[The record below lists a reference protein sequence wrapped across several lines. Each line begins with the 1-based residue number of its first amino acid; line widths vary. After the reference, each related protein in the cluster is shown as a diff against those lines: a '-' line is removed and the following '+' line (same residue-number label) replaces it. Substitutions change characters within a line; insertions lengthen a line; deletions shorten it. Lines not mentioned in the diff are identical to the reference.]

1 VPAIRWLRVNIPYDD
16 YTLVHPVLTLHWAGA
31 NDLRL
36 LREDGTLFANG
47 GQIDSRAVPS
57 WPIRFRAEPL
67 APTTECIVRVL
78 GEADNVTGEKAV
90 DTIHARVVNVD
101 LDVDANHD
109 GAITVADEPLEETA
123 GGYVCVGTNSL
134 TPITLTLA
142 PKPGLPGKLTL
153 SANVGDTRIKVWQ
166 DAGRTVRVT
175 LPKVWIAGAAIP
187 GTLHVEGITPS
198 AVARDVEL
206 RLEYDEN
213 PAGQSNPLFKCEDR
227 VRLTVLKVDLITPA
241 GDPTN
246 APVGS
251 GDGQNE
257 FTFSTNTPGV
267 LEMNLKAEVSP
278 TGVATQIKD
287 QCLFSVDA
295 IAGSTLAWDAANPG
309 GKPTASN
316 DFLLATVRFSGL
328 PSANSALGAKKAA
341 IFFNGAKCDEESCE
355 VFFPKSATNH
365 PGGQAGS
372 PNWYFYWSQTTAN
385 GANTTMVYTNGPSS
399 YYDYFA
405 GRTIFIDADTCDSHI
420 AAWGTPQGIDCF
432 AWVTAHEAKHHTQ
445 LTGFWPTNW
454 VAAQDIDSDWLPNNQ
469 ETNYMPGRAYS
480 PTNAATFPDTVGYG
494 QNPIPDYEDIN
505 MRSQTSP
512 YGLDVLWSNGTANAE
527 DWANPGKNSA
537 TTY

>member
-1 VPAIRWLRVNIPYDD
+1 MIYD
-16 YTLVHPVLTLHWAGA
+16 
-31 NDLRL
+31 NK
-36 LREDGTLFANG
+36 RET
-47 GQIDSRAVPS
+47 
-57 WPIRFRAEPL
+57 W
-67 APTTECIVRVL
+67 
-78 GEADNVTGEKAV
+78 
-90 DTIHARVVNVD
+90 
-101 LDVDANHD
+101 
-109 GAITVADEPLEETA
+109 
-123 GGYVCVGTNSL
+123 
-134 TPITLTLA
+134 
-142 PKPGLPGKLTL
+142 
-153 SANVGDTRIKVWQ
+153 
-166 DAGRTVRVT
+166 
-175 LPKVWIAGAAIP
+175 
-187 GTLHVEGITPS
+187 
-198 AVARDVEL
+198 
-206 RLEYDEN
+206 
-213 PAGQSNPLFKCEDR
+213 
-227 VRLTVLKVDLITPA
+227 
-241 GDPTN
+241 
-246 APVGS
+246 
-251 GDGQNE
+251 
-257 FTFSTNTPGV
+257 
-267 LEMNLKAEVSP
+267 
-278 TGVATQIKD
+278 
-287 QCLFSVDA
+287 
-295 IAGSTLAWDAANPG
+295 
-309 GKPTASN
+309 
-316 DFLLATVRFSGL
+316 
-328 PSANSALGAKKAA
+328 
-341 IFFNGAKCDEESCE
+341 AKCDEESCE